1 MQIRKFL
8 PVSLLLWSGCAPPRI
23 EHRAWWYT
31 ERGTPRMEGI
41 VHSQGDRES
50 AAGLFVF
57 YHPSGA
63 MAARGALKDVPLPRQ
78 PDFLDNETVLPE
90 SGREGWWEFFHPN
103 GRLLS
108 AGLYL
113 EGQRHG
119 LWEQHT
125 LDGTLAQEA
134 NYCAGRL
141 HGSQRS
147 WSAAGVLLKETSF
160 AMGEEQGLHREWD
173 EAGQLRE
180 ERAFLAGKLEGRSR
194 SLDERGVCREEAHY
208 HAGLLH
214 GIRTLRDANGILIS
228 SVVYQNGNPLP

>member
-8 PVSLLLWSGCAPPRI
+8 PVGLLLWSGCAPPRI
-23 EHRAWWYT
+23 EHRAWWYA

-41 VHSQGDRES
+41 VHSQGDRET
-50 AAGLFVF
+50 AAGLFVL
-57 YHPSGA
+57 YHPNGTMS
-63 MAARGALKDVPLPRQ
+63 ARGALRDVPLPRQ

-113 EGQRHG
+113 DGLREG
-119 LWEQHT
+119 LWEQHWF
-125 LDGTLAQEA
+125 DGSPAQEA
-134 NYCAGRL
+134 SFREGQL
-141 HGSQRS
+141 HGRQRN

-160 AMGEEQGLHREWD
+160 VRGEEQGLHLEWD

-180 ERAFLAGKLEGRSR
+180 ERMFAAGKLTGRSR
-194 SLDERGVCREEAHY
+194 SFDERGVCREEAHY
-208 HAGLLH
+208 HDGLLH
-214 GIRTLRDANGILIS
+214 GIRTLRDADGILIS
-228 SVVYQNGNPLP
+228 SAVYRSGNPLP